1 MDSLPNMPTD
11 VAAVF
16 ATYSAE
22 AAARLL
28 EIRDLILETAASTA
42 GVGRIEETLK
52 WGEPA
57 YLTTK
62 SKAGSTLRL
71 GWKAAR
77 PDECFVFLNC
87 QTSLAET
94 FREWFG
100 DELLIEGNRAVVLL
114 VNEPVP
120 VETLTRC
127 IEAALTYH
135 LQKTRGVERIEIE

>member
-1 MDSLPNMPTD
+1 MESLPKMPAE
-11 VAAVF
+11 VAVVF
-16 ATYSAE
+16 ETYP
-22 AAARLL
+22 AAACARLL
-28 EIRDLILETAASTA
+28 EVRDLILSTAATTA

-94 FREWFG
+94 FQEWFG
-100 DELLIEGNRAVVLL
+100 DELVIEGNRAIVLL

-135 LQKTRGVERIEIE
+135 LQKKRKH